1 MKKNE
6 IVLLSL
12 FSVVGRTLAL
22 TPEEMS
28 WLFFFCFSPNF
39 SSQHLFRLRRTTLS
53 LNDDSVFLAQVRV
66 NLLNIL
72 FYFVRNEELG

>member
-28 WLFFFCFSPNF
+28 WLFFCFSPNF